1 MHPSS
6 SAHRPPKP
14 PGSHQTPP
22 SASICSSRP
31 ASFLSANTPGP
42 ACRHSLD
49 LKVNWPPQWPEMTRS
64 LAARFL
70 KTLIPRAHTKKQTN
84 KTGSSKSPNYNFL
97 SFEKSLPKPVHGV
110 YATLIWGSLKKHWER
125 GNQEVVIYSSKSL
138 YSSQTHSNTRS
149 FNPPASLRVCLH
161 QVLTP

>member
-97 SFEKSLPKPVHGV
+97 SFEKSLPKPVARGIC
-110 YATLIWGSLKKHWER
+110 YFDLGLFKKTLGAGEPR
-125 GNQEVVIYSSKSL
+125 GGYIFK
-138 YSSQTHSNTRS
+138 
-149 FNPPASLRVCLH
+149 
-161 QVLTP
+161 